1 MVKARQIDV
10 MSVISTSIY
19 LQNKSKMSKLP
30 QHLAVLALVQV
41 MVMSG
46 QVSVLMILVPVI
58 FTFFLKKSENKNVKI
73 TL

>member
-46 QVSVLMILVPVI
+46 QVSVLMMIVVPVI
-58 FTFFLKKSENKNVKI
+58 FTFFLKNQKTKM
-73 TL
+73 